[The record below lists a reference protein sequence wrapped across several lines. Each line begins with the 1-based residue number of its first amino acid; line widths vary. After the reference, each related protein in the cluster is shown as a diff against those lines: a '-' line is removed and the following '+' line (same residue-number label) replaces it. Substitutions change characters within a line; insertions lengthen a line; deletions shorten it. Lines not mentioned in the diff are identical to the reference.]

1 MNIKI
6 IISTVILMVSISASM
21 NRVFAAEA
29 TEVAP
34 QDMTCKEFVN
44 LSSKYMTAIA
54 FVVVNKN
61 SDFKGDDYVSL
72 HEVETVSV
80 PKILKQCHQTPSAK
94 LGELIGRV
102 K

>member
-6 IISTVILMVSISASM
+6 IISAVILMTSFSASVT
-21 NRVFAAEA
+21 RVFAAEM

-44 LSSKYMTAIA
+44 LSPKYMTAIA

-61 SDFKGDDYVSL
+61 SDFKGDGYVSL

-80 PKILKQCHQTPSAK
+80 PKMLKQCHQTPSAK